1 MLARPRNDGLC
12 DRNAHMMLIT
22 RFSDHSLR
30 MQIALVFGALVV
42 GLSVLLSLGFG
53 ELLKHRIQRDAGN
66 SLQVVAENA
75 GKLLALGLMQR
86 SLEVEVMASAEVG
99 WSKGLDSAEAQ
110 HMLARSQAMQPTNVW
125 IGVADAQGVVRNA
138 TGGLL
143 VGQSVAQRP
152 WFQQGLDGVHVGDV
166 HPAQL
171 LESLLPPTATGE
183 PHRFVDFAAPI
194 RIGPTTVGVF
204 AIHGSWQWTREVLES
219 LTPASSDESA
229 LELFIFDRQGTLI
242 FAPGGR
248 TEVMRAA
255 GQRLPEGIQIN
266 NNRDGGGS
274 TQTTVARWQDGKRYL
289 TAATQLQPRNAASD
303 LGWRIVAR
311 QPVEL
316 AFAEADDT
324 VQLAL
329 AIGLVAALFASAL
342 AWLAARRLSV
352 DLYALADAASGVEAG
367 RPGSDIPAMQSSR
380 EVQQLSQSLGRMT
393 HHLLAAREAM
403 EEKVR
408 LRTLELEAANRALD
422 LQARTDALTGL
433 LNRRGFETQM
443 AFAVALARRSSR
455 PLSLIT
461 VDVDHFKRVNDT
473 YGHEA
478 GDEVLRRLARTLES
492 RLRGSDVVARLG
504 GEEFVALLPDT
515 DLTGAQSIAQALVT
529 AMAEQQDPVVG
540 TITVSAGVATMR
552 GAEDNGAAMLRRG
565 DAALYE
571 AKGQGRNRVCVEA

>member
-1 MLARPRNDGLC
+1 
-12 DRNAHMMLIT
+12 MMFIT

-30 MQIALVFGALVV
+30 MQIALVFGTLVV

-86 SLEVEVMASAEVG
+86 SLEAEVMASAEVV

-138 TGGLL
+138 TNGLL
-143 VGQSVAQRP
+143 VGQSVAQLP
-152 WFQQGLDGVHVGDV
+152 WFQHGLQGVHVGDV
-166 HPAQL
+166 HAAQL
-171 LESLLPPTATGE
+171 LESLLPPTATGG

-515 DLTGAQSIAQALVT
+515 DLNGAQSIAQALVT

-571 AKGQGRNRVCVEA
+571 AKGHGRNRACVEA

>member
-1 MLARPRNDGLC
+1 
-12 DRNAHMMLIT
+12 MMFIT

-30 MQIALVFGALVV
+30 MQIALVFGTLVV

-86 SLEVEVMASAEVG
+86 SLEAEVMASAEVV

-138 TGGLL
+138 TNGLL
-143 VGQSVAQRP
+143 VGQSVAQLP
-152 WFQQGLDGVHVGDV
+152 WFQHGLQGVHVGDV
-166 HPAQL
+166 HAAQL
-171 LESLLPPTATGE
+171 LESLLPPTATGG

-329 AIGLVAALFASAL
+329 AIGLAAALLASAL

-515 DLTGAQSIAQALVT
+515 DLNGAQSIAQALVT

-540 TITVSAGVATMR
+540 TITISAGVATMR
-552 GAEDNGAAMLRRG
+552 GAEDTGAAMLRRG
-565 DAALYE
+565 DAALYD

>member
-1 MLARPRNDGLC
+1 
-12 DRNAHMMLIT
+12 MMLIT

-30 MQIALVFGALVV
+30 MQIALVFGTLVV

-86 SLEVEVMASAEVG
+86 SLEAEVMASAEVV

-138 TGGLL
+138 TNGLL

-152 WFQQGLDGVHVGDV
+152 WFQHGLQGVHVGDV
-166 HPAQL
+166 HAAQL
-171 LESLLPPTATGE
+171 LESLLPPTATGG

-266 NNRDGGGS
+266 NNRGGGGN

-515 DLTGAQSIAQALVT
+515 DLNGAQSIAQALVT

-552 GAEDNGAAMLRRG
+552 GAEDTGAAMLRRG

>member
-1 MLARPRNDGLC
+1 
-12 DRNAHMMLIT
+12 MMLIT

-30 MQIALVFGALVV
+30 MQIALVFGTLVV

-86 SLEVEVMASAEVG
+86 SLEAEVMASAEVV

-138 TGGLL
+138 TNGLL

-152 WFQQGLDGVHVGDV
+152 WFQHGLQGVHVGDV
-166 HPAQL
+166 HAAQL

-324 VQLAL
+324 VELAL

-393 HHLLAAREAM
+393 HHLVAAREAM

-515 DLTGAQSIAQALVT
+515 DLNGAQSIAQALVA

>member
-1 MLARPRNDGLC
+1 
-12 DRNAHMMLIT
+12 MMFIT

-30 MQIALVFGALVV
+30 MQIALVFGTLVV

-86 SLEVEVMASAEVG
+86 SLEAEVMASAEVV

-152 WFQQGLDGVHVGDV
+152 WFQHGLQGVHVGDV
-166 HPAQL
+166 HAAQL

-194 RIGPTTVGVF
+194 RIGPTTVGVL

-274 TQTTVARWQDGKRYL
+274 TQTAVARWQDGKRYL

-329 AIGLVAALFASAL
+329 AIGLAAALLASAL

-352 DLYALADAASGVEAG
+352 DLYALADAASAVEAG

-380 EVQQLSQSLGRMT
+380 EVQQLSQSLGSMT
-393 HHLLAAREAM
+393 HRLLAAREAM

-515 DLTGAQSIAQALVT
+515 DLNGAQSIAQALVT
-529 AMAEQQDPVVG
+529 SMAEQQDPVVG

>member
-1 MLARPRNDGLC
+1 
-12 DRNAHMMLIT
+12 MMLIT

-30 MQIALVFGALVV
+30 MQIALVFGTLVV

-86 SLEVEVMASAEVG
+86 SLEAEVMASAEVV

-138 TGGLL
+138 TNGLL

-152 WFQQGLDGVHVGDV
+152 WFQHGLQGVHVGDV
-166 HPAQL
+166 HAAQL

-316 AFAEADDT
+316 AFAEADDS

-352 DLYALADAASGVEAG
+352 DLYALADAASAVEAG

-393 HHLLAAREAM
+393 HHLLAGREAM
-403 EEKVR
+403 EEEVR

-515 DLTGAQSIAQALVT
+515 DLNGAQSIAQALVT
-529 AMAEQQDPVVG
+529 ATAEQQDPVVG

-552 GAEDNGAAMLRRG
+552 GADDTGAAMLRRG

>member
-1 MLARPRNDGLC
+1 
-12 DRNAHMMLIT
+12 MMFIT

-30 MQIALVFGALVV
+30 MQIALVFGTLVV

-86 SLEVEVMASAEVG
+86 SLEAEVMASAEVV

-138 TGGLL
+138 TNGLL

-152 WFQQGLDGVHVGDV
+152 WFQHGLQGVHVGDV
-166 HPAQL
+166 HAAQL
-171 LESLLPPTATGE
+171 LESLLPPTATGG

-515 DLTGAQSIAQALVT
+515 DLNGAQSIAQALVT

>member
-1 MLARPRNDGLC
+1 
-12 DRNAHMMLIT
+12 MMLIT

-30 MQIALVFGALVV
+30 MQIALVFGTLVV

-86 SLEVEVMASAEVG
+86 SLEAEVMASAEVV

-138 TGGLL
+138 TNGLL

-152 WFQQGLDGVHVGDV
+152 WFQHGLQGVHVGDV
-166 HPAQL
+166 HAAQL

-183 PHRFVDFAAPI
+183 PHRFVDFSAPI
-194 RIGPTTVGVF
+194 RIGPTTVGVLG
-204 AIHGSWQWTREVLES
+204 IHGSWQWTREVLES

-266 NNRDGGGS
+266 NNRDGGGN
-274 TQTTVARWQDGKRYL
+274 TQTAVARWQDGKRYL

-329 AIGLVAALFASAL
+329 AIGLTAALLASAL

-352 DLYALADAASGVEAG
+352 DLYALADAASGVEAD
-367 RPGSDIPAMQSSR
+367 RAGSDIPAMQSSR
-380 EVQQLSQSLGRMT
+380 EVQQLSQSLGSMT
-393 HHLLAAREAM
+393 HRLLAAREAM

-515 DLTGAQSIAQALVT
+515 DLNGAQSIAQALVT

>member
-1 MLARPRNDGLC
+1 
-12 DRNAHMMLIT
+12 MMFIT

-30 MQIALVFGALVV
+30 MQIALVFGTLVV

-86 SLEVEVMASAEVG
+86 SLEAEVMASAEVV

-138 TGGLL
+138 TNGLL

-152 WFQQGLDGVHVGDV
+152 WFQHGLQGVHVGDV
-166 HPAQL
+166 HAAQL

-266 NNRDGGGS
+266 NNRNGGGS

-393 HHLLAAREAM
+393 HHLVAAREAM

-515 DLTGAQSIAQALVT
+515 DLNGAQSIAQALVT

-565 DAALYE
+565 DAALYD

>member
-1 MLARPRNDGLC
+1 
-12 DRNAHMMLIT
+12 MMFIT

-30 MQIALVFGALVV
+30 MQIALVFGTLVV

-86 SLEVEVMASAEVG
+86 SLEAEVMASAEVV

-138 TGGLL
+138 TNGLL

-152 WFQQGLDGVHVGDV
+152 WFQHGLQGVHVGDV
-166 HPAQL
+166 HAAQL

-266 NNRDGGGS
+266 NNRNGGGS

-515 DLTGAQSIAQALVT
+515 DLNGAQSIAQALVT

-552 GAEDNGAAMLRRG
+552 GAEDTGAAMLRRG
-565 DAALYE
+565 DAALYD

>member
-1 MLARPRNDGLC
+1 
-12 DRNAHMMLIT
+12 MMFIT

-30 MQIALVFGALVV
+30 MQIALVFGTLVV

-86 SLEVEVMASAEVG
+86 SLEAEVMASAEVV

-138 TGGLL
+138 TNGLL

-152 WFQQGLDGVHVGDV
+152 WFQHGLQGVHVGDV
-166 HPAQL
+166 HAAQL

-274 TQTTVARWQDGKRYL
+274 MQTTVARWQDGKRYL

-329 AIGLVAALFASAL
+329 AIGLAAALFASAL

-393 HHLLAAREAM
+393 HHLVAAREAM

-515 DLTGAQSIAQALVT
+515 DLNGAQSIAQALVT

>member
-1 MLARPRNDGLC
+1 
-12 DRNAHMMLIT
+12 MMFIT

-30 MQIALVFGALVV
+30 MQIALVFGTLVV

-53 ELLKHRIQRDAGN
+53 ELLKHRIRRDAGN

-75 GKLLALGLMQR
+75 GKLLAQGLMQR
-86 SLEVEVMASAEVG
+86 SLEAEVMASAEVV

-143 VGQSVAQRP
+143 VGQSVSQRP
-152 WFQQGLDGVHVGDV
+152 WFQQGLEGVHVGDV

-266 NNRDGGGS
+266 NNRDGGGN
-274 TQTTVARWQDGKRYL
+274 TQTAVARWQDGKRYL

-329 AIGLVAALFASAL
+329 AIGLAAALLASAL

-352 DLYALADAASGVEAG
+352 DLYALADAASAVEAG

-380 EVQQLSQSLGRMT
+380 EVQQLSQSLGSMT
-393 HHLLAAREAM
+393 HRLLAAREAM

-515 DLTGAQSIAQALVT
+515 DLNGAQSIAQALVT

>member
-86 SLEVEVMASAEVG
+86 SLEAEVMASAEVI

-266 NNRDGGGS
+266 NNREGGGN
-274 TQTTVARWQDGKRYL
+274 TQTAVARWQDGKRYL

-329 AIGLVAALFASAL
+329 AIGLAAALLASAL

-352 DLYALADAASGVEAG
+352 DLYALADAASAVEAG

-380 EVQQLSQSLGRMT
+380 EVQQLSQSLGSMT
-393 HHLLAAREAM
+393 HRLLAAREAM

>member
-1 MLARPRNDGLC
+1 
-12 DRNAHMMLIT
+12 MMFIT

-30 MQIALVFGALVV
+30 MQIALVFGTLVV

-86 SLEVEVMASAEVG
+86 SLEAEVMASAEVV

-138 TGGLL
+138 TNGLL

-152 WFQQGLDGVHVGDV
+152 WFQHGLQGVHVGDV
-166 HPAQL
+166 HAAQL

-393 HHLLAAREAM
+393 HHLVAAREAM

-515 DLTGAQSIAQALVT
+515 DLNGAQSIAQALVA

>member
-1 MLARPRNDGLC
+1 
-12 DRNAHMMLIT
+12 MMFIT

-30 MQIALVFGALVV
+30 MQIALVFGTLVV

-53 ELLKHRIQRDAGN
+53 ELLKHRIRRDAGN

-75 GKLLALGLMQR
+75 GKLLAQGLMQR
-86 SLEVEVMASAEVG
+86 SLEAEVMASAEVV

-138 TGGLL
+138 TNGLL

-152 WFQQGLDGVHVGDV
+152 WFQHGLQGVHVGDV
-166 HPAQL
+166 HAAQL

-274 TQTTVARWQDGKRYL
+274 TQTAVARWQDGKRYL

-329 AIGLVAALFASAL
+329 AIGLAAALLASAL

-352 DLYALADAASGVEAG
+352 DLYALADAASAVEAG

-380 EVQQLSQSLGRMT
+380 EVQQLSQSLGSMT
-393 HHLLAAREAM
+393 HRLLAAREAM

-515 DLTGAQSIAQALVT
+515 DLNGAQSIAQALVT

>member
-1 MLARPRNDGLC
+1 
-12 DRNAHMMLIT
+12 MMLIT

-75 GKLLALGLMQR
+75 GKLLAQGLMQR
-86 SLEVEVMASAEVG
+86 SLEAEVMAIAEVV
-99 WSKGLDSAEAQ
+99 WTKGLDSAEAQ

-125 IGVADAQGVVRNA
+125 TGVADAQGVARNA
-138 TGGLL
+138 TNGLL

-152 WFQQGLDGVHVGDV
+152 WYQHGLQGVHVGDV
-166 HPAQL
+166 HAAQL
-171 LESLLPPTATGE
+171 LESLLSPTATGE

-204 AIHGSWQWTREVLES
+204 AIHGSWQWTRDVLES
-219 LTPASSDESA
+219 LTPASADEGA

-266 NNRDGGGS
+266 YNRDGGGGN

-515 DLTGAQSIAQALVT
+515 DLNGAQSIAQALVT

-565 DAALYE
+565 DAALYD

>member
-1 MLARPRNDGLC
+1 
-12 DRNAHMMLIT
+12 MMFIT

-30 MQIALVFGALVV
+30 MQIALVFGTLVV

-86 SLEVEVMASAEVG
+86 SLEAEVMASAEVV

-138 TGGLL
+138 TNGLL

-152 WFQQGLDGVHVGDV
+152 WFQHGLQGVHVGDV
-166 HPAQL
+166 HAAQL

-515 DLTGAQSIAQALVT
+515 DLNGAQSIAQALVT

-552 GAEDNGAAMLRRG
+552 GAEDTGAAMLRRG
-565 DAALYE
+565 DAALYD

>member
-1 MLARPRNDGLC
+1 
-12 DRNAHMMLIT
+12 MMFIT

-30 MQIALVFGALVV
+30 MQIALVFGTLVV

-86 SLEVEVMASAEVG
+86 SLEAEVMASAEVV

-110 HMLARSQAMQPTNVW
+110 HMLARSQVMQPTNVW

-138 TGGLL
+138 TNGLL

-152 WFQQGLDGVHVGDV
+152 WFQHGLQGVHVGDV
-166 HPAQL
+166 HAAQL
-171 LESLLPPTATGE
+171 LESLLPPTATGG

-274 TQTTVARWQDGKRYL
+274 THTTVARWQDGKRYL

-443 AFAVALARRSSR
+443 AFAVALARRSRR

-515 DLTGAQSIAQALVT
+515 DLNGAQSIAQALVT

>member
-1 MLARPRNDGLC
+1 
-12 DRNAHMMLIT
+12 MMFIT

-30 MQIALVFGALVV
+30 MQIALVFGTLVV

-86 SLEVEVMASAEVG
+86 SLEAEVMASAEVV

-138 TGGLL
+138 TNGLL
-143 VGQSVAQRP
+143 VGQSVAQLP
-152 WFQQGLDGVHVGDV
+152 WFQHGLQGVHVGDV
-166 HPAQL
+166 HAAQL
-171 LESLLPPTATGE
+171 LESLLPPTATGG
-183 PHRFVDFAAPI
+183 PHRFLDFAAPI

-242 FAPGGR
+242 FAPGGQ
-248 TEVMRAA
+248 TEAMRSA

-266 NNRDGGGS
+266 NNRDGSGS
-274 TQTTVARWQDGKRYL
+274 TQTTVVRWQDGKRYL
-289 TAATQLQPRNAASD
+289 TAATQLQPRNAAGD

-316 AFAEADDT
+316 AFAEADDS

-329 AIGLVAALFASAL
+329 AIGLAAALFASAL

-403 EEKVR
+403 EEEVR

-443 AFAVALARRSSR
+443 AFAVSLARRSSR

-473 YGHEA
+473 HGHEA

-515 DLTGAQSIAQALVT
+515 GLNGAQSIAQALVT

-552 GAEDNGAAMLRRG
+552 GAKDTGAAMLRRG

-571 AKGQGRNRVCVEA
+571 AKGQGRNRACVEA

>member
-1 MLARPRNDGLC
+1 
-12 DRNAHMMLIT
+12 MMFIT

-30 MQIALVFGALVV
+30 MQIALVFGTLVV

-86 SLEVEVMASAEVG
+86 SLEAEVMASAEVV

-138 TGGLL
+138 TNGLL

-152 WFQQGLDGVHVGDV
+152 WFQHGLQGVHVGDV
-166 HPAQL
+166 HAAQL

-515 DLTGAQSIAQALVT
+515 DLNGAQSIAQALVT